1 MTDEAHERRSRE
13 DQDDRRE
20 REALQRLIRS
30 ALVDGARVR
39 GDLDVAAI
47 ARAAE
52 LLRDAVLSGRKVL
65 LCGNGGSA
73 ADAQHIAAEL
83 VGRFVRDRRA
93 LAAISLTT
101 DTSALTSIA
110 NDYGYEHV
118 FARQVDGLGA
128 EGDVLI
134 AITTSGTSKNV
145 VAAVAAARRRAM
157 KVIGLTGRTGEAFI
171 ATCDAGVAVPS
182 TVTARI
188 QECHIAIGHV
198 LCEAVDEAVAS
209 AAAAAT
215 AGVTGATADPASNGR
230 AAGGSPKVRTLEQ
243 LIAWREDQR
252 ARKRTVV
259 WTNGVF
265 DVLHVGHLA
274 SLRGA
279 RQFGDALVVGVNG
292 DASVRAAKGPSRP
305 IYPCEDRVALLAAL
319 ELVDA
324 ILVFDDPTP
333 ERVLA
338 QLRPDV
344 HAKGADYAPPDGKPI
359 PERAV
364 VEAYGGR
371 IEFIPLVPGRSS
383 TDTLARLRQ

>member
-1 MTDEAHERRSRE
+1 MTGARDPEQLVRLVRH
-13 DQDDRRE
+13 
-20 REALQRLIRS
+20 ALI
-30 ALVDGARVR
+30 DGARVR
-39 GDLDVAAI
+39 LDLDVAAI

-52 LLRDAVLSGRKVL
+52 LLRDAVLAGGKLL

-83 VGRFVRDRRA
+83 VGRFVRDRRP
-93 LAAISLTT
+93 LAAIALTT
-101 DTSALTSIA
+101 DTSTLTSIA

-118 FARQVDGLGA
+118 FARQVDALGA
-128 EGDVLI
+128 PGDVLV

-145 VAAVAAARRRAM
+145 VAAVAAARARGM
-157 KVIGLTGRTGEAFI
+157 KVIGLTGGTGAAFV
-171 ATCDAGVAVPS
+171 ATCDVGLAVPS

-188 QECHIAIGHV
+188 QECHITIGHL
-198 LCEAVDEAVAS
+198 LCEVIDEAIAATTRP
-209 AAAAAT
+209 AAAP
-215 AGVTGATADPASNGR
+215 DPLAPLPGQ
-230 AAGGSPKVRTLEQ
+230 AKQRTLEP
-243 LIAWREDQR
+243 LIAWREAQR
-252 ARKRTVV
+252 ARHKTVV

-279 RQFGDALVVGVNG
+279 KQFGDLLIVGVNG
-292 DASVRAAKGPSRP
+292 DASVRAQKGPERP
-305 IYPCEDRVALLAAL
+305 IYRCEERVALLAAL

-344 HAKGADYAPPDGKPI
+344 HVKGADYAPPDGKPI
-359 PERAV
+359 PERAI

-371 IEFIPLVPGRSS
+371 VEFVPLVPGRSS
-383 TDTLARLRQ
+383 TETLARLRSS

>member
-1 MTDEAHERRSRE
+1 MTD
-13 DQDDRRE
+13 
-20 REALQRLIRS
+20 EALQRLIRS
-30 ALVDGARVR
+30 ALVEGARVR
-39 GDLDVAAI
+39 SDLDVAAI

-52 LLRDAVLSGRKVL
+52 LLRDALLAGRKVL

-83 VGRFVRDRRA
+83 VGRFVRDRRP

-101 DTSALTSIA
+101 DTSTLTSIA

-118 FARQVDGLGA
+118 FARQVEGLGA

-134 AITTSGTSKNV
+134 AITTSGTSSNV

-157 KVIGLTGRTGEAFI
+157 KVIGLTGRNGDAFI
-171 ATCDAGVAVPS
+171 AACDAGVAVPS

-188 QECHIAIGHV
+188 QECHIAIGHL
-198 LCEAVDEAVAS
+198 LCEAVDEAFAT
-209 AAAAAT
+209 AAAAT
-215 AGVTGATADPASNGR
+215 AAHAAGPAGNGR
-230 AAGGSPKVRTLEQ
+230 AVEASPKLRTLDQ

-265 DVLHVGHLA
+265 DVLHVGHVA

-279 RQFGDALVVGVNG
+279 RQFGDVLVVGVNG
-292 DASVRAAKGPSRP
+292 DASVRASKGPSRP

-383 TDTLARLRQ
+383 TDTLARLRP